1 MGQESGPA
9 QILKDYQQF
18 EKLYGL
24 DQNLVNG
31 IRYIPEY
38 PGSEGHPFLDD
49 EHFSY
54 GTIQIGPKS
63 YSIVLIAYNV
73 YKQNIIMQYTSFA
86 GGPEMIIL
94 PNQNIQSFQ
103 LGLRKFEKHDPGA
116 EGEKYYQVID
126 GGGLKCYYYLTK
138 VLNRSTSPGGS
149 FYNFSSL
156 KRKSFLLKEG
166 ELFSFKSKG
175 SFIGLFEAQYQK
187 AIKNYFR
194 ENKIRMKQITDKRM
208 IGLLQFCN
216 ELSE

>member
-9 QILKDYQQF
+9 QMLKDYQQF

-31 IRYIPEY
+31 VRYIPEY
-38 PGSEGHPFLDD
+38 PGSDGHPFLDD

-63 YSIVLIAYNV
+63 YSNVLIAYNV

-94 PNQNIQSFQ
+94 PNQHIQSFQ
-103 LGLRKFEKHDPGA
+103 LDLRKFEKLDPGA

-126 GGGLKCYYYLTK
+126 GGGLKCYYYWTK

-156 KRKSFLLKEG
+156 KRKFYLLKKG
-166 ELFSFKSKG
+166 EVYSFKSKG
-175 SFIGLFEAQYQK
+175 SFIGLFESQYKK
-187 AIKNYFR
+187 AIKSYFR
-194 ENKIRMKQITDKRM
+194 ENRIRMKLISDKKM
-208 IGLLQFCN
+208 IGLLKFCN
-216 ELSE
+216 ELPE